1 MPSVL
6 LTKTGRITFESSE
19 KNKILDFSKEELLK
33 KPIFDTVHPDDVAS
47 IKLTFREALANPGRQ
62 IKKEY
67 RSLHKNKR
75 WIYVESIF
83 SNQLNNPAIKGVI
96 INSRDI
102 SDRKMA
108 ELKERVYHDN
118 LIFLSNSAL
127 ELLSLSSRDQIYKYI
142 PEKLG
147 AFLENAVVIVTS
159 YNNEE
164 NKIVVESISGLDPYE
179 KQVEEVIGMPV
190 KKTILFN
197 VCHKGYHGTCGNG
210 NDDEG

>member
-1 MPSVL
+1 MW
-6 LTKTGRITFESSE
+6 T
-19 KNKILDFSKEELLK
+19 
-33 KPIFDTVHPDDVAS
+33 S
-47 IKLTFREALANPGRQ
+47 IKLTFKEALANPGRQ

-96 INSRDI
+96 VNSRDV

-108 ELKERVYHDN
+108 EMKERVYHDN

-127 ELLSLSSRDQIYKYI
+127 ELLSLSSKDQIYKYI

-147 AFLENAVVIVTS
+147 NLS
-159 YNNEE
+159 
-164 NKIVVESISGLDPYE
+164 
-179 KQVEEVIGMPV
+179 
-190 KKTILFN
+190 
-197 VCHKGYHGTCGNG
+197 
-210 NDDEG
+210 